1 MKTIGRWSLVALIF
15 STMIGASI
23 LGLTALIAARLGRWS
38 PIGFLAAFVG
48 IAIIA
53 ACMSEG
59 ASQFREAGPVRQ
71 SGVRTI
77 SCDLE
82 WLVDVAEAFRL
93 PHGVLIAGRA
103 LLFTGVLVTR
113 MHLGELILISITAAL
128 AFVNC
133 LWARKQVTLSQ
144 VAR

>member
-1 MKTIGRWSLVALIF
+1 MALII
-15 STMIGASI
+15 STTIGASI
-23 LGLTALIAARLGRWS
+23 FGLPALIAARLGRRS

-53 ACMSEG
+53 ACLSEG

-77 SCDLE
+77 LCDLG
-82 WLVDVAEAFRL
+82 WLVNVNEAFRL
-93 PHGVLIAGRA
+93 PHGVLIAGLA

-113 MHLGELILISITAAL
+113 MLGELIVISITAAL
-128 AFVNC
+128 AFVNW

>member
-1 MKTIGRWSLVALIF
+1 VALII

-23 LGLTALIAARLGRWS
+23 FGLPALIAARLGRRS

-53 ACMSEG
+53 ACLSEG

-77 SCDLE
+77 LCDLG
-82 WLVDVAEAFRL
+82 WLVNVNEAFRL
-93 PHGVLIAGRA
+93 PHGVLIAGLA

-113 MHLGELILISITAAL
+113 MHLGELIVISITAAL
-128 AFVNC
+128 AFVNW

>member
-1 MKTIGRWSLVALIF
+1 MII
-15 STMIGASI
+15 STTIGASI
-23 LGLTALIAARLGRWS
+23 FGLPALIAARLGRRS

-53 ACMSEG
+53 ACLSEG

-77 SCDLE
+77 LCDLG
-82 WLVDVAEAFRL
+82 WLVNVNEAFRL
-93 PHGVLIAGRA
+93 PHGVLIAGLA

-113 MHLGELILISITAAL
+113 MLGELIVISITAAL
-128 AFVNC
+128 AFVNW